1 MLHRHGKE
9 QSNPHAIL
17 LESLIKEWYVTSGN
31 VKRFPRLIPR
41 RVERDLHRLV
51 PVHRRERLERGRLRP
66 ERRQQRRRRLAKP
79 AEIIINLDEDKKN
92 TSDTLP
98 VPE

>member
-41 RVERDLHRLV
+41 RVERDLHRW
-51 PVHRRERLERGRLRP
+51 RLRYIEP
-66 ERRQQRRRRLAKP
+66 FGMFFGFVTPPTRLK
-79 AEIIINLDEDKKN
+79 
-92 TSDTLP
+92 TSF
-98 VPE
+98 